1 MIVMEFEIIE
11 YEVDALQVMDSE
23 CVEVGEKDEDDRDV
37 LVEGAGAGEVI
48 EWIEGLADDA
58 LFGSD
63 VAGETVLVAVE

>member
-23 CVEVGEKDEDDRDV
+23 CVEVGENDEDDRDV

-48 EWIEGLADDA
+48 E
-58 LFGSD
+58 
-63 VAGETVLVAVE
+63 